1 MGGPRTFSIELQI
14 PGKIFKWGPERKSE
28 IIRDTGLIGSLRWWY
43 EALIRALGGTAC
55 DPSESECEG
64 IRHCDA
70 CELFGCSG
78 WSRKFIF
85 RSCEESDKTLRI
97 QITELRRMEDVELAL
112 LNITLRIIENYGA
125 IGAKLAH
132 KNYDI
137 IKIKENDLDDFRLEK
152 SMLQS
157 YLKKQGSHTDNP
169 NLKRFI
175 FIKNRNSK
183 FVKKLKTDCSFLKG
197 SGNKGKRYFYKNSPG
212 NRLFAYA
219 NKDEYP
225 KLLECAGKKAK
236 TWEEVKKQIFGKNF

>member
-1 MGGPRTFSIELQI
+1 MGGPRTFNIELQI
-14 PGKIFKWGPERKSE
+14 LSKIFTGGPERESE
-28 IIRDTGLIGSLRWWY
+28 VIRDTGLIGSLRWWY

-85 RSCEESDKTLRI
+85 RSCEESDETLKI
-97 QITELRRMEDVELAL
+97 QITELRRVEDVELAL
-112 LNITLRIIENYGA
+112 LNRTLRIIENYGA
-125 IGAKLAH
+125 LGAKLAH
-132 KNYDI
+132 RDYGI
-137 IKIKENDLDDFRLEK
+137 INIKENDLDDFRLEK
-152 SMLQS
+152 LMLQS
-157 YLKKQGSHTDNP
+157 YLKKQGSRTDNP

-175 FIKNRNSK
+175 FIKNPDFR
-183 FVKKLKTDCSFLKG
+183 FVKKLKNDCSFLKG
-197 SGNKGKRYFYKNSPG
+197 SKNKGKRYFHKNSPG

-219 NKDEYP
+219 NKDEYHQLR
-225 KLLECAGKKAK
+225 KCAGKKAK